1 MSSYNTIRDYFGN
14 KEFKGSEIMQ
24 FSIMIVLGIFLISG
38 GIIILQSEDIFNK
51 IYEGFRSTSGYGN
64 DGSETSTATKTSGDD
79 NDGSEKSTATKTSG
93 DDNDGSEKS
102 TATNPIGSPRNRT
115 PSSLTWTADLP
126 EDLTLTSLQKNIKHL
141 RKKSS
146 VNIGLGW
153 GMVAIGSMICL
164 YQIYSLFF
172 T

>member
-51 IYEGFRSTSGYGN
+51 IYEGFSSTSGYGN
-64 DGSETSTATKTSGDD
+64 DGSETSTAPITS
-79 NDGSEKSTATKTSG
+79 
-93 DDNDGSEKS
+93 
-102 TATNPIGSPRNRT
+102 GSPRNRT

>member
-51 IYEGFRSTSGYGN
+51 IYEGFDTPVTVPKTSGDDN
-64 DGSETSTATKTSGDD
+64 DGSETSTATKTSGI
-79 NDGSEKSTATKTSG
+79 S
-93 DDNDGSEKS
+93 
-102 TATNPIGSPRNRT
+102 RNRT

>member
-79 NDGSEKSTATKTSG
+79 NDGSEKSTAT
-93 DDNDGSEKS
+93 
-102 TATNPIGSPRNRT
+102 NPIGSPRNRT

>member
-51 IYEGFRSTSGYGN
+51 IYEGFRSTSGYDN
-64 DGSETSTATKTSGDD
+64 DGSET
-79 NDGSEKSTATKTSG
+79 STATKTSG

>member
-51 IYEGFRSTSGYGN
+51 IYEGFS
-64 DGSETSTATKTSGDD
+64 DGSERPTAPTTSGDD
-79 NDGSEKSTATKTSG
+79 NDGSERPTAPTKTSG
-93 DDNDGSEKS
+93 DDN
-102 TATNPIGSPRNRT
+102 TPRRNKT